1 MRETKAEQN
10 VSVLNTDAFDKRRFK
25 EILEMSQGLRELR
38 DEAVMPSFEPL
49 LGDIWASLYK
59 MKPALTDE
67 EVTGSLAANK
77 QVMQAIM
84 ADPSFESFRHFT
96 RLNDWASAISTLKT
110 GEKAHQW
117 LVRQT
122 EKDRILREQLR
133 NVREQFNRQQD
144 QPNPEALAES
154 LEEFN
159 EKLKQTIE
167 FNLESFRQSMDQAR
181 DEAQQGGEWL
191 KSLLG
196 GSRAGSG
203 DAELRKVPLRD
214 KIYLAEKI
222 STDRRLKEIADWA
235 GRFKQTARKK
245 QKAKQ
250 TESVAR
256 QGVTTGID
264 VENLLPVELS
274 LYTHPMTKMDF
285 LRRFSERQTMQ
296 FELKGPE
303 PLNKGPIVICLD
315 QSDSMREL
323 DTQSKGFV
331 LALMSIAKRQKRDLC
346 LILFSSQVR
355 QFEFSKG
362 DIGASQ
368 IVKLAEAFLGGGT
381 KFELA
386 LGEALE
392 VIGESRFKEADLV
405 FVTDGED
412 QVTDE
417 FLERFNQLK
426 REKAFQVLSML
437 IGTNPE
443 SVEPFTDRVVQV
455 SDFNE
460 EGSFTA
466 FEV

>member
-1 MRETKAEQN
+1 MSKLDFEEN
-10 VSVLNTDAFDKRRFK
+10 ISVLNTDAFDNRRFK
-25 EILEMSQGLRELR
+25 EIMEMSKGLQELR
-38 DEAVMPSFEPL
+38 DDAVMPTFEPL

-59 MKPALTDE
+59 MKPSITEE
-67 EVTGSLAANK
+67 EVDGSLAANK
-77 QVMQAIM
+77 QIMQAIM

-110 GEKAHQW
+110 GEKTHQW
-117 LVRQT
+117 LVMQT
-122 EKDRILREQLR
+122 EKDKSLREQLQ
-133 NVREQFNRQQD
+133 NIREQASRQQEEL
-144 QPNPEALAES
+144 NPEALAES

-159 EKLKQTIE
+159 EKLKETIE

-181 DEAQQGGEWL
+181 DEAQQAGEWL

-235 GRFKQTARKK
+235 GRLKQAARKK

-274 LYTHPMTKMDF
+274 LYTHPLTKMDF

-303 PLNKGPIVICLD
+303 HLNKGPIVICLD

-362 DIGASQ
+362 DISASQ
-368 IVKLAEAFLGGGT
+368 IVRLAEAFLGGGT

-417 FLERFNQLK
+417 FLEQFHQLK
-426 REKAFQVLSML
+426 REKAFQVLSLL

-443 SVEPFTDRVVQV
+443 SVEPFTDRMVQV

>member
-1 MRETKAEQN
+1 MRKIEPEENT
-10 VSVLNTDAFDKRRFK
+10 SVLNTDAFDKRRFK
-25 EILEMSQGLRELR
+25 EILEMSKGLRELR
-38 DEAVMPSFEPL
+38 DGAVMPTFEPL

-59 MKPALTDE
+59 MKPSVTE
-67 EVTGSLAANK
+67 GEVDGSLVANK
-77 QVMQAIM
+77 QIMTAIM
-84 ADPSFESFRHFT
+84 ADPSFETFRHFT
-96 RLNDWASAISTLKT
+96 RLNDWASAIGTVKA
-110 GEKAHQW
+110 GEKTHQW
-117 LVRQT
+117 LARQT
-122 EKDRILREQLR
+122 EKDRSLRDQLR
-133 NVREQFNRQQD
+133 NVREQLSQQQN
-144 QPNPEALAES
+144 QPDPKALEES
-154 LEEFN
+154 LDEFN
-159 EKLKQTIE
+159 KKLQQTIE
-167 FNLESFRQSMDQAR
+167 FNLESFRQSMGQAR
-181 DEAQQGGEWL
+181 EEAQQAGEGL

-222 STDRRLKEIADWA
+222 STDRKMKEIADWA

-303 PLNKGPIVICLD
+303 HLNKGPIVLCLD

-331 LALMSIAKRQKRDLC
+331 LALMSIAKKQKRDLC

-368 IVKLAEAFLGGGT
+368 IVRLAEAFLGGGT

-386 LGEALE
+386 LEEALQ

-412 QVTDE
+412 EVTDE

-426 REKAFQVLSML
+426 REKAFQVLSLL

-443 SVEPFTDRVVQV
+443 SVEPFTDRMVRI

-460 EGSFTA
+460 EGSFVA
-466 FEV
+466 FEL

>member
-1 MRETKAEQN
+1 MTKIDPGDN
-10 VSVLNTDAFDKRRFK
+10 SSVLNTDAFDKRRFT
-25 EILEMSQGLRELR
+25 EILEMSEGLRELKGK
-38 DEAVMPSFEPL
+38 AVMPAFEPL

-59 MKPALTDE
+59 MKPSITDE
-67 EVTGSLAANK
+67 EVSGPLAANK
-77 QVMQAIM
+77 QLMQAIM
-84 ADPSFESFRHFT
+84 SDPSFESFRHFT
-96 RLNDWASAISTLKT
+96 RLNDWASAISTVKT
-110 GEKAHQW
+110 GEKIHQW

-122 EKDRILREQLR
+122 EKDRGLRDRLR
-133 NVREQFNRQQD
+133 NVREQVNHQQD
-144 QPNPEALAES
+144 EPNPEALAES

-159 EKLKQTIE
+159 EKIKQSIE

-181 DEAQQGGEWL
+181 EEAQQAGEWL

-214 KIYLAEKI
+214 KIYLAEKL
-222 STDRRLKEIADWA
+222 SADSKLKEIADWA
-235 GRFKQTARKK
+235 GRFKQAARKK

-296 FELKGPE
+296 FELNGPE
-303 PLNKGPIVICLD
+303 PLHKGPIVICLD

-323 DTQSKGFV
+323 DNQSKGFV

-346 LILFSSQVR
+346 LVLFSSQVR

-386 LGEALE
+386 LEEALQ

-412 QVTDE
+412 EVTDE
-417 FLERFNQLK
+417 FLERFNRLK
-426 REKAFQVLSML
+426 RDKAFQVLSLL
-437 IGTNPE
+437 IGTSPE
-443 SVEPFTDRVVQV
+443 SVEPFTDRVVRV
-455 SDFNE
+455 SDFDE
-460 EGSFTA
+460 EGSLTA